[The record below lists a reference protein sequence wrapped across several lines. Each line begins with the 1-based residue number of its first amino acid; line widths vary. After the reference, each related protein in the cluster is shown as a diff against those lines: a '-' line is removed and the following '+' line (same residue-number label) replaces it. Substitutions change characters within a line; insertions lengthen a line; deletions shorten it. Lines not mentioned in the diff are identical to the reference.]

1 MKYREL
7 TKFDMKLVHGIGHA
21 TRFLTLMMVRLTRIG
36 KVFRFHVYNQEATC
50 TKWLNQHENKL
61 LDQKVE

>member
-1 MKYREL
+1 MKYQEL

-21 TRFLTLMMVRLTRIG
+21 TRFLMLMMVRLTRIG
-36 KVFRFHVYNQEATC
+36 KVFRFHVWNG
-50 TKWLNQHENKL
+50 LNQHENKL